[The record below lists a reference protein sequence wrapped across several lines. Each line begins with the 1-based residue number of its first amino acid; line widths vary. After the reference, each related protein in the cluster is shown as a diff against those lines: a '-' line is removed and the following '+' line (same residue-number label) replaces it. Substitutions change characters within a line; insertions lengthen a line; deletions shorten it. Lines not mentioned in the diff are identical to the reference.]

1 MFSFTKLNLMSV
13 ALRLA
18 RSAAGTFNLQA
29 QIQTTVPEVAIGPS
43 HAAHGDPHQPD
54 VVRDRYS
61 LDNDGRTEYH
71 LRSQRPTLHQ
81 TFEEFG
87 LKNNDLHENAIDPTP
102 WKPFRTRGDH
112 CFTKIALDA
121 GLNKAQVEGL
131 LTLISLVSQ
140 GKESMTLKN
149 EAELRR
155 TCDNAEAEL
164 TPFSKHVVSVQYKK
178 EPVECDVHTRPIWE
192 WALDLLAN
200 PKLGPH
206 FVWDAERS
214 QLPADVENT
223 VPFVFILYVD
233 KTKLSSHG
241 TVKGYPVVVQ
251 CANLPV
257 DIRNSQSIGGGCV
270 VGWLPIMSYLVPE
283 DVAEEG
289 KLGYTTLKR
298 VVWHE
303 AFVKLLEAVIQY
315 SKSGYSH
322 KCWDEITRWLFP
334 LILILS
340 ADYEEQ
346 CMMSLIRGRNGKCP
360 CTVCLVPLEEL
371 HDLAKTFPLRN
382 SQQGED
388 ALKTYR
394 VKKSIGE
401 ELLKKLGLR
410 PVDNIFWLIMYSD
423 PHKALSFNCLHF
435 LHLGIWGKHLYGELK
450 IILGCL
456 GRNAEATVEGY
467 AKDFLHWRKFAHFKT
482 ILQVTYSDGN
492 KLADLSIQLF
502 YSTLNVLTPAASPEG
517 YLLLEL
523 ISSYLQLDSLIGL
536 DVHMESTL
544 TNIEVELLIFNRR
557 LKAYLDA
564 AEKSAIPNLK
574 VNWDFPKTHLW
585 KHKMHS
591 PLKEAYQ
598 DRSNGR
604 DVAGQILQVDQ
615 HVLACKL
622 LRSRIDLFDK
632 WTQSRNGEDSDDSD
646 SDQEPT
652 LHQLSGHFRLG
663 SPRKPET
670 ILELETNH
678 SMKDR
683 AFVGFRKKFTDFIN
697 EFLPSC
703 GHELTRWLFI
713 LTHFKMCEYCYL
725 KVHYESLVDWRKATD
740 YIRCNPLFHRH
751 PCYDCA
757 LIQLTPTQT
766 AFIRLILMFT
776 CEITGFGVL
785 QLALVQPYTA
795 GIGAQRQLDRQLK
808 LTRVRAVP
816 RGSSIFIPVDSII
829 RGALL
834 YPDPAHKDDFLVID
848 HVDGNM
854 FLRMKTWER

>member
-1 MFSFTKLNLMSV
+1 M
-13 ALRLA
+13 
-18 RSAAGTFNLQA
+18 
-29 QIQTTVPEVAIGPS
+29 
-43 HAAHGDPHQPD
+43 
-54 VVRDRYS
+54 
-61 LDNDGRTEYH
+61 
-71 LRSQRPTLHQ
+71 
-81 TFEEFG
+81 
-87 LKNNDLHENAIDPTP
+87 
-102 WKPFRTRGDH
+102 
-112 CFTKIALDA
+112 
-121 GLNKAQVEGL
+121 
-131 LTLISLVSQ
+131 
-140 GKESMTLKN
+140 LKN

-155 TCDNAEAEL
+155 TCDNAGAEL

-178 EPVECDVHTRPIWE
+178 EPVECDVHTWPIWE

-200 PKLGPH
+200 PELGPH
-206 FVWDAERS
+206 FVWDAERVYKHNGTEYERFYNEPWTGDRWWDI
-214 QLPADVENT
+214 QNA
-223 VPFVFILYVD
+223 VPFVFILYAD

-241 TVKGYPVVVQ
+241 TVKGYPVVV
-251 CANLPV
+251 
-257 DIRNSQSIGGGCV
+257 
-270 VGWLPIMSYLVPE
+270 PE

-289 KLGYTTLKR
+289 KLGYTTLKH

-346 CMMSLIRGRNGKCP
+346 CMMLLICGRNGKCP

-388 ALKTYR
+388 VLKTYW

-410 PVDNIFWLIMYSD
+410 LVDNIFWPIMYSN
-423 PHKALSFNCLHF
+423 PHKALSFDHLHF

-450 IILGCL
+450 IILGYL
-456 GRNAEATVEGY
+456 GWNAEATVEGY
-467 AKDFLHWRKFAHFKT
+467 TKDFPRWRKFTRFKT

-502 YSTLNVLTPAASPEG
+502 YSMLNVLTPAASPEG

-536 DVHMESTL
+536 DVHTESML

-585 KHKMHS
+585 KHGAARNYSTQPNEKMHG

-604 DVAGQILQVDQ
+604 DVAGQILRVDQ
-615 HVLACKL
+615 HVLTCKL

-663 SPRKPET
+663 SPRKPKT

-678 SMKDR
+678 SMKDH
-683 AFVGFRKKFTDFIN
+683 AFIGFRKKFTDFIN

-713 LTHFKMCEYCYL
+713 PTHFKMCKYCYL

-740 YIRCNPLFHRH
+740 YICCNPLFHGH
-751 PCYDCA
+751 PRYDCA

-766 AFIRLILMFT
+766 AFVRLILMFT

-795 GIGAQRQLDRQLK
+795 GIGAQRQLDHQLK

-834 YPDPAHKDDFLVID
+834 YPDPAHKDNFLVVN
-848 HVDGNM
+848 HVDGDM
-854 FLRMKTWER
+854 FLRMKTWE

>member
-1 MFSFTKLNLMSV
+1 MGGNL
-13 ALRLA
+13 
-18 RSAAGTFNLQA
+18 
-29 QIQTTVPEVAIGPS
+29 
-43 HAAHGDPHQPD
+43 
-54 VVRDRYS
+54 
-61 LDNDGRTEYH
+61 
-71 LRSQRPTLHQ
+71 
-81 TFEEFG
+81 
-87 LKNNDLHENAIDPTP
+87 
-102 WKPFRTRGDH
+102 TRR
-112 CFTKIALDA
+112 
-121 GLNKAQVEGL
+121 EGE
-131 LTLISLVSQ
+131 
-140 GKESMTLKN
+140 GKESVTLKN
-149 EAELRR
+149 EAELWR
-155 TCDNAEAEL
+155 TCDNAGAEL

-178 EPVECDVHTRPIWE
+178 EPVECDVHTQPIWE

-200 PKLGPH
+200 PELGPH
-206 FVWDAERS
+206 FIWDAECVYKHNGTQYERFYNEPWTGDRWWDIQS
-214 QLPADVENT
+214 QLPADVKNAI
-223 VPFVFILYVD
+223 PFAFILYAY

-241 TVKGYPVVVQ
+241 TVKGYPVVVR

-257 DIRNSQSIGGGCV
+257 DIWNSQSIGGGCI
-270 VGWLPIMSYLVPE
+270 VGWLPIVPE
-283 DVAEEG
+283 DVAEE
-289 KLGYTTLKR
+289 
-298 VVWHE
+298 V
-303 AFVKLLEAVIQY
+303 FVKLLEAVIQY

-322 KCWDEITRWLFP
+322 KCWDEITHWLFP

-371 HDLAKTFPLRN
+371 HDLANTFLLQN

-388 ALKTYR
+388 TLKTYR

-410 PVDNIFWLIMYSD
+410 PVDNIFWLIMYSN
-423 PHKALSFNCLHF
+423 PHKALSFDHLHF

-450 IILGCL
+450 IILGYL
-456 GRNAEATVEGY
+456 GQNAEATIEGY
-467 AKDFLHWRKFAHFKT
+467 TKDFPRWRKFARFKT
-482 ILQVTYSDGN
+482 ILQVTYSDRN

-536 DVHMESTL
+536 NVHTESML

-557 LKAYLDA
+557 LKVYLDV

-585 KHKMHS
+585 KHVTSDIRNKGTAWNYSTQPNEKMHG

-604 DVAGQILQVDQ
+604 DVAGQ
-615 HVLACKL
+615 
-622 LRSRIDLFDK
+622 
-632 WTQSRNGEDSDDSD
+632 SRNGEDSDNSD
-646 SDQEPT
+646 SNQEPT

-670 ILELETNH
+670 ILELKTNH
-678 SMKDR
+678 SMKDH

-713 LTHFKMCEYCYL
+713 PTHFKMCEYRYL
-725 KVHYESLVDWRKATD
+725 EVHYESLVDWRKATD
-740 YIRCNPLFHRH
+740 YIRSNPLFHGH

-766 AFIRLILMFT
+766 AFVRLILMFT

-795 GIGAQRQLDRQLK
+795 GIGAQCQLDRQLK

-829 RGALL
+829 CGALL
-834 YPDPAHKDDFLVID
+834 YPDPAHKDDFLVVD
-848 HVDGNM
+848 HVEGDM
-854 FLRMKTWER
+854 FLHMKTWE